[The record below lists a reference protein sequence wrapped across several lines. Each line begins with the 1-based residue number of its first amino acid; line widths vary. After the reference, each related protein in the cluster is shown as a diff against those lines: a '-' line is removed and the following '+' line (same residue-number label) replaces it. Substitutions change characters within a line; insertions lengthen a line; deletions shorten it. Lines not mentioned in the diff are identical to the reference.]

1 MKIHRF
7 IALLLVST
15 LVLPTDVLSQKKPK
29 PSANKQAAIA
39 SIEQKK
45 STLVDMSDQIW
56 GFAEMSFEETNSS
69 KLLSDYA
76 ASQGFTIQKGV
87 ADIPTAFIASY
98 GSGNPIIGILGEFDA
113 LPGLSQ
119 KASPNKEPAVPGAPG
134 HGCGHN
140 MFGVGSM
147 GAAVAIKELIE
158 AGKLKGT
165 IRFYGTPAEERYFGK
180 LFLARA
186 GLFNDLDACFD
197 WHPSNSTK
205 AGVQSSLALVDFEV
219 EFRGQT
225 SHAALDPWNG
235 RSAVDAMELYTTG
248 INYLREHIRPT
259 VRVHYMMQNVGNA
272 ANIVPDYAKIWTR
285 VRDDRRE
292 GMVEVWKKVERI
304 AKGAALMA
312 DVDYDIKLI
321 SGIHEILVNRTGG
334 AAMQKNLEM
343 LGDITYTPEEVAFAK
358 QIQKNTGVPE
368 TGLDGTIK
376 PMEETLE
383 HPGGASSDVGDV
395 SWLVPEI
402 TFRGTTMPAGSP
414 GHSWAVVACGGMSI
428 GHKGMIYAAKALSMT
443 MIDVFEDAKLLEA
456 VKNEFLERKGD
467 YVYKAFLP
475 EGPPPIPNSS
485 KD

>member
-1 MKIHRF
+1 MNRLQLTTS
-7 IALLLVST
+7 LLLV
-15 LVLPTDVLSQKKPK
+15 LVAFPFTGFAQKKSKLP
-29 PSANKQAAIA
+29 ANKQAAIA
-39 SIEQKK
+39 SVEQRKETLIE
-45 STLVDMSDQIW
+45 MSDKIW
-56 GFAEMSFEETNSS
+56 NYAEMSFEETNSS

-76 ASQGFTIQKGV
+76 ASQGFTVQKGV

-98 GSGNPIIGILGEFDA
+98 GSGKPIIGILGEFDA

-119 KASPNKEPAVPGAPG
+119 KTSPNKEPAVPGAPG

-165 IRFYGTPAEERYFGK
+165 IRYYGTPAEERYFGK
-180 LFLARA
+180 LFFARA

-197 WHPSNSTK
+197 WHPSNNT
-205 AGVQSSLALVDFEV
+205 AAAVQSSLALVDFEV

-225 SHAALDPWNG
+225 AHAALDPWNG
-235 RSAVDAMELYTTG
+235 RSAVDAMEFYTTG
-248 INYLREHIRPT
+248 INYLREHIKPT
-259 VRVHYMMQNVGNA
+259 VRVHYQIQTAGSA

-292 GMVEVWKKVERI
+292 GMEEVWKKIERI
-304 AKGAALMA
+304 AKGAAMMA
-312 DVDYDIKLI
+312 DVDYKISLV

-334 AAMQKNLEM
+334 AALQKNLEA
-343 LGDITYTPEEVAFAK
+343 LGNITYTPEEIEFAK
-358 QIQKNTGVPE
+358 QIQKGTGVPQ
-368 TGLDGTIK
+368 TGMDGVIK
-376 PMEETLE
+376 PMEETRE

-402 TFRGTTMPAGSP
+402 RLSGTTMPAGTP

-443 MIDVFEDAKLLEA
+443 MIDVFEDPALLDA
-456 VKNEFLERKGD
+456 VKAEFKQRKGD
-467 YVYKAFLP
+467 YTYKAFLP
-475 EGPPPIPNSS
+475 EGPPPIPSS
-485 KD
+485 K